1 MGGGHILKTVNQ
13 VLTSPFRVIA
23 DRFIDEEKNPEMRE
37 TVDNFIDVPVAEGD
51 ALLMYIDDFA
61 ADDGKDDSG
70 SLERSQ
76 RY

>member
-37 TVDNFIDVPVAEGD
+37 TVDNFIDVSVAP
-51 ALLMYIDDFA
+51 LPSLIQMYPIVGRNISRFFV
-61 ADDGKDDSG
+61 
-70 SLERSQ
+70 
-76 RY
+76 